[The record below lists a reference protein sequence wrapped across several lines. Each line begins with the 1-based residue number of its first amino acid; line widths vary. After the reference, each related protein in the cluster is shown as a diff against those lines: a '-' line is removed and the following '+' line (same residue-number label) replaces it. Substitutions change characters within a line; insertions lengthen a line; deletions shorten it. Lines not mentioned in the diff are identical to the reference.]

1 MYQFMN
7 TKRLQSCIIMIELDD
22 KDNKL
27 LSLGISILYVV
38 LRISFLFWK
47 KVFSFKN
54 LVSLKRIITLN
65 RSLCWDSVN

>member
-38 LRISFLFWK
+38 LRISFFVLEEGIF
-47 KVFSFKN
+47 
-54 LVSLKRIITLN
+54 I
-65 RSLCWDSVN
+65 

>member
-38 LRISFLFWK
+38 LRISFFVLEEGIFIQK
-47 KVFSFKN
+47 LSFS
-54 LVSLKRIITLN
+54 
-65 RSLCWDSVN
+65 

>member
-7 TKRLQSCIIMIELDD
+7 TKRLQSCIIMIKLDD

-38 LRISFLFWK
+38 LRISFFC
-47 KVFSFKN
+47 FGRRYFH
-54 LVSLKRIITLN
+54 LKT
-65 RSLCWDSVN
+65 